1 MSPITIIPITNPSN
15 PTCLASGGW
24 LHFGDRL
31 TTATA
36 AWWNALQPSLWEAR
50 RPATNLLRWLRLIGF
65 SKNFG
70 SHISTIIYTSNDLNL
85 QSWTKER
92 PWPSQIASWIL
103 QRHLHELKDMTN
115 PSQLERYAKN
125 GYMSVIVQ
133 GRAEKPFGTGP
144 TKYLEALDWKGPT
157 KPLRS
162 KISSMFINHE
172 VFQIHSVGKV

>member
-1 MSPITIIPITNPSN
+1 MSRIWWVVALRWSADWQQRLQLDGMRSSHLYGRFAVR
-15 PTCLASGGW
+15 LAWIMGG
-24 LHFGDRL
+24 R
-31 TTATA
+31 
-36 AWWNALQPSLWEAR
+36 S
-50 RPATNLLRWLRLIGF
+50 TNLLRWLRLIGF

-103 QRHLHELKDMTN
+103 QRHLHDLKDMTN

-172 VFQIHSVGKV
+172 VFHIHSVGKV